1 MTTAHLG
8 KETSVW
14 RVLRV
19 LVMYTVG
26 AVTASKDGTEVQ
38 ATRKSKSGTLGDDR
52 GTFVSATL
60 GQI

>member
-1 MTTAHLG
+1 M
-8 KETSVW
+8 
-14 RVLRV
+14 VLRV
-19 LVMYTVG
+19 LVMCTVG